1 MTAAVVR
8 GPSLIIWMGKTARAS
23 RLPNFEAGVLMNQ
36 LHYGTPAKVLHW
48 LVVALLAVQFP
59 IGWLMPDVHAG
70 PPGRAMTLH
79 ISFGLTILALILVRF
94 VWRITHPVAPESSL
108 PPWQRVSSEAV
119 HWLLYAL
126 VFAATVTGW
135 LFASFRGWS
144 VAYFDLIPLPML
156 AAKNPVAI
164 HQIDGWHQLAEWG
177 LLIAI
182 GVHVAAALAHIF
194 IYRDRIM
201 QRMLPIGR

>member
-1 MTAAVVR
+1 MTDR
-8 GPSLIIWMGKTARAS
+8 
-23 RLPNFEAGVLMNQ
+23 

-48 LVVALLAVQFP
+48 LVVALLAVQFSL
-59 IGWLMPDVHAG
+59 GWLMPDVHAG

-79 ISFGLTILALILVRF
+79 ISLGLTILALILLRL

-119 HWLLYAL
+119 HWLLYVL
-126 VFAATVTGW
+126 VLVATMTGW

-144 VAYFDLIPLPML
+144 VSYFNLIPLPML
-156 AAKNPVAI
+156 AGKNPVAI
-164 HQIDGWHQLAEWG
+164 HQIDGWHQIAEWA

-182 GVHVAAALAHIF
+182 GVHVAAAFAHIF
-194 IYRDRIM
+194 IYRDGVM
-201 QRMLPIGR
+201 QRMLPSRR